1 MVGVSRSGL
10 ELDRR
15 LVHGSYLGFEF
26 GRALGQQVR
35 RFEDLVATC
44 HGELPFDDDFRAVL
58 EEVRR
63 LEALVDDGERLADR
77 STAVRRGVL
86 DREDNSLAFEVS
98 FDRSVGD
105 VAMHARGAPDHL
117 VRTRMECVE
126 VLEILEGQASVHL
139 ARAPPAEQERDGGS
153 TDGNLNTL
161 GHGVRVLSED
171 CLLEDGMAIVECCG
185 VVAIHGDAIEVGLGS
200 ARERD

>member
-1 MVGVSRSGL
+1 MMSISPL
-10 ELDRR
+10 
-15 LVHGSYLGFEF
+15 
-26 GRALGQQVR
+26 
-35 RFEDLVATC
+35 
-44 HGELPFDDDFRAVL
+44 L

-63 LEALVDDGERLADR
+63 LEALVDDGERLTDR
-77 STAVRRGVL
+77 STAVRRCVL

-105 VAMHARGAPDHL
+105 VAMPTRGAPYHL

-139 ARAPPAEQERDGGS
+139 ARSPPAQHERDGGS

-161 GHGVRVLSED
+161 GHLVRVLSED
-171 CLLEDGMAIVECCG
+171 CLLEDGMAIVVFRG
-185 VVAIHGDAIEVGLGS
+185 VVAIRGGAIEFGLES
-200 ARERD
+200 VRKRA